1 MLDKKSVV
9 NFFEL
14 EIQRVE
20 SANPREVQYLCV
32 SKILNAL
39 KLPSIYV
46 VSTRQLVRFITANF
60 TDFSFTGFK
69 ELQKTAKFARRCSV
83 FFVLGVLN
91 RISISAW
98 QLVFCKWIIVRCSS
112 GVHSRILNVMKQ
124 STVFETKNRFIHG
137 AISMQFSILLSSFWP
152 INRFW
157 YRSLFSYTLL
167 LRSIARQTVNWI
179 FS

>member
-1 MLDKKSVV
+1 MLSVLRV
-9 NFFEL
+9 GCFEPNF
-14 EIQRVE
+14 
-20 SANPREVQYLCV
+20 Y
-32 SKILNAL
+32 
-39 KLPSIYV
+39 
-46 VSTRQLVRFITANF
+46 
-60 TDFSFTGFK
+60 
-69 ELQKTAKFARRCSV
+69 
-83 FFVLGVLN
+83 LGVTTGILQMDN
-91 RISISAW
+91 R
-98 QLVFCKWIIVRCSS
+98 QMLQP
-112 GVHSRILNVMKQ
+112 GVHSRILNVIKQ